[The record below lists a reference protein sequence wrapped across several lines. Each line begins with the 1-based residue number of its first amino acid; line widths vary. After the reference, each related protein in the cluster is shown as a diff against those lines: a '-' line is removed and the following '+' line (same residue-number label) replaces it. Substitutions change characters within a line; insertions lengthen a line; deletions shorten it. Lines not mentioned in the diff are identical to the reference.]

1 MMLIIVAVLVFTIL
15 AMVVGCF
22 AVYVQLKYVKCCR
35 RFRGE
40 EERTFARRV
49 KEIVSQ
55 SIIQDKGGSTPDA
68 GREESHGMIMI
79 EHSEDYSG
87 TKRLSY

>member
-1 MMLIIVAVLVFTIL
+1 
-15 AMVVGCF
+15 MVMGCT
-22 AVYVQLKYVKCCR
+22 ALYIRLRNVMSCR

-55 SIIQDKGGSTPDA
+55 SIIQAKGSSTPDSEQ
-68 GREESHGMIMI
+68 EELPRMSMLVP
-79 EHSEDYSG
+79 SEDYS
-87 TKRLSY
+87 

>member
-1 MMLIIVAVLVFTIL
+1 M
-15 AMVVGCF
+15 
-22 AVYVQLKYVKCCR
+22 CCR

-68 GREESHGMIMI
+68 GREESLGMIMI
-79 EHSEDYSG
+79 EHSEDYS
-87 TKRLSY
+87 